1 MGKHATDLQNPVW
14 NKVKW
19 DLDFRF
25 YFTEVQAA
33 IFGSR
38 LVSARQVI
46 AGRMLQEDKK
56 TRGHNLVP
64 RDNIDFSRRP
74 CYRDGTQST
83 LPLDS
88 VAPGF

>member
-1 MGKHATDLQNPVW
+1 MQQTFKILCGTKSSGALIFVSPSQNFLLQFSALW
-14 NKVKW
+14 
-19 DLDFRF
+19 
-25 YFTEVQAA
+25 
-33 IFGSR
+33 

-74 CYRDGTQST
+74 CYRVGTQSI

-88 VAPGF
+88 VAPGV